1 MGIISHLSR
10 RSTALIFGRSGADI
24 SLPCSAVGSETGP
37 GREEPRGPYVTAL
50 RGATW
55 SRHGAYRP
63 DALPFKRCRNL
74 MEGLAEAMVEPST
87 QSMTLDII
95 DYPGRRP
102 EAYIADLKLESEGLG
117 TNYLLAHH
125 HQTDV
130 TAAAY
135 AEALFA
141 KKPQGGGGV
150 TAILGYCASSGVS
163 AHYAEIV
170 ARETGQMPLLICFDA
185 SPCSI
190 GDIEDCYLTALRQI
204 EEDHPETALAPVGL
218 PALVDRP
225 HLLIDAVREDLTCRM
240 VRTLAA
246 DGLTDDDVAGLVTQ
260 TVDDTHISWITHL
273 LACGDAR
280 PPTRSG
286 RTLNVVSRGYTDGPD
301 WLHGEDVLTVRIDC
315 DRADLLR
322 HPETRSA
329 VLGFLREGSTDA

>member
-1 MGIISHLSR
+1 
-10 RSTALIFGRSGADI
+10 
-24 SLPCSAVGSETGP
+24 
-37 GREEPRGPYVTAL
+37 
-50 RGATW
+50 
-55 SRHGAYRP
+55 
-63 DALPFKRCRNL
+63 
-74 MEGLAEAMVEPST
+74 MEGLDEAMAEPST
-87 QSMTLDII
+87 QSLTLDII

-102 EAYIADLKLESEGLG
+102 EAYIADLNLESEGLG
-117 TNYLLAHH
+117 THHLLAHH
-125 HQTDV
+125 RQADV

-141 KKPQGGGGV
+141 KRPQEDGGV
-150 TAILGYCASSGVS
+150 TAVLGYCASSGVS

-185 SPCSI
+185 SPCTI
-190 GDIEDCYLTALRQI
+190 GDIEDCYLTALQQI
-204 EEDHPETALAPVGL
+204 EEDNPGTAFPPVSV

-225 HLLIDAVREDLTCRM
+225 HLLIHAVREDLTRRM
-240 VRTLAA
+240 VRALAA

-280 PPTRSG
+280 PSTRMG

-301 WLHGEDVLTVRIDC
+301 WLRGEDVLTVRIDC

-329 VLGFLREGSTDA
+329 VLGFVREGSVNA